1 MPGDLHTHSS
11 CSDGSTPIEKLP
23 WLAACA
29 GLDWLAISDHDTNRS
44 VRYAYAH
51 PEQNGV
57 KLIPAVELTAYD
69 YGREHRV
76 HILCYYPDDCEALA
90 RHTAVMD
97 KRRYDAVYQ
106 SCKEL
111 EEICP
116 QFKTEEALEFARD
129 SGTLYKAHVMR
140 VLWQYGLS
148 DGMYNTVYRSLF
160 GLRPVRGKILHTP
173 VYETVDTILNLI
185 QECRGVAVLAHPSV
199 YHSMPLARELIA
211 AGRLDGV
218 EIELGVDYLARKAEL
233 DKLADQIVY
242 TGPVDAYFDYK
253 LGALQYRSVRF
264 ETEVLDTDNYQ
275 GNAVVNYTDAETPYT
290 RIIEHK
296 HFEFGTQPKTV
307 ISREYSA
314 EWKKGDEPY
323 YPVNDDKNSALYAK
337 YKALA
342 DAEPHVVFGGRL
354 GEYKYYDMDKVIE
367 SALACVAVQMDK
379 INQYKA

>member
-76 HILCYYPDDCEALA
+76 HILCYYPDDCEALT

-111 EEICP
+111 EKICP
-116 QFKTEEALEFARD
+116 QFKTEEALEFAKD

-218 EIELGVDYLARKAEL
+218 EIDHPRNTPEDKTELLRLAKENGLLITGGTDYHGIHTVTPRPVGAFATHDEQIARLNDLAKARKSTF
-233 DKLADQIVY
+233 KR
-242 TGPVDAYFDYK
+242 T
-253 LGALQYRSVRF
+253 
-264 ETEVLDTDNYQ
+264 T
-275 GNAVVNYTDAETPYT
+275 
-290 RIIEHK
+290 
-296 HFEFGTQPKTV
+296 
-307 ISREYSA
+307 
-314 EWKKGDEPY
+314 
-323 YPVNDDKNSALYAK
+323 
-337 YKALA
+337 
-342 DAEPHVVFGGRL
+342 
-354 GEYKYYDMDKVIE
+354 
-367 SALACVAVQMDK
+367 
-379 INQYKA
+379 

>member
-111 EEICP
+111 EKICP
-116 QFKTEEALEFARD
+116 QFKTKYFIEGFAFGRKHD
-129 SGTLYKAHVMR
+129 DRHIRCVTD
-140 VLWQYGLS
+140 LS
-148 DGMYNTVYRSLF
+148 ADLIAVNARKHQIQEDQIWLKRSKVFQSLF
-160 GLRPVRGKILHTP
+160 
-173 VYETVDTILNLI
+173 
-185 QECRGVAVLAHPSV
+185 
-199 YHSMPLARELIA
+199 
-211 AGRLDGV
+211 
-218 EIELGVDYLARKAEL
+218 
-233 DKLADQIVY
+233 
-242 TGPVDAYFDYK
+242 
-253 LGALQYRSVRF
+253 
-264 ETEVLDTDNYQ
+264 
-275 GNAVVNYTDAETPYT
+275 
-290 RIIEHK
+290 
-296 HFEFGTQPKTV
+296 TV
-307 ISREYSA
+307 IY
-314 EWKKGDEPY
+314 
-323 YPVNDDKNSALYAK
+323 NSGFK
-337 YKALA
+337 T
-342 DAEPHVVFGGRL
+342 FFC
-354 GEYKYYDMDKVIE
+354 KV
-367 SALACVAVQMDK
+367 
-379 INQYKA
+379 

>member
-111 EEICP
+111 EEIC
-116 QFKTEEALEFARD
+116 L
-129 SGTLYKAHVMR
+129 S
-140 VLWQYGLS
+140 WQ
-148 DGMYNTVYRSLF
+148 
-160 GLRPVRGKILHTP
+160 K
-173 VYETVDTILNLI
+173 
-185 QECRGVAVLAHPSV
+185 SV
-199 YHSMPLARELIA
+199 
-211 AGRLDGV
+211 
-218 EIELGVDYLARKAEL
+218 K
-233 DKLADQIVY
+233 
-242 TGPVDAYFDYK
+242 
-253 LGALQYRSVRF
+253 
-264 ETEVLDTDNYQ
+264 Q
-275 GNAVVNYTDAETPYT
+275 GYV
-290 RIIEHK
+290 
-296 HFEFGTQPKTV
+296 PKF
-307 ISREYSA
+307 IRMLL
-314 EWKKGDEPY
+314 K
-323 YPVNDDKNSALYAK
+323 
-337 YKALA
+337 
-342 DAEPHVVFGGRL
+342 
-354 GEYKYYDMDKVIE
+354 
-367 SALACVAVQMDK
+367 
-379 INQYKA
+379 

>member
-11 CSDGSTPIEKLP
+11 CSDGSTPIEMMPLLEDCS
-23 WLAACA
+23 WLY
-29 GLDWLAISDHDTNRS
+29 WLAISDHDTNRS

-111 EEICP
+111 EKICP
-116 QFKTEEALEFARD
+116 QFKTEEALEFAKA

-218 EIELGVDYLARKAEL
+218 EIDHPRNTPEDKTELLRLAKENGLLITGGTDYHGIHTVTPRPVGAFTTHDEQIARLNDLAKARKSTF
-233 DKLADQIVY
+233 KR
-242 TGPVDAYFDYK
+242 T
-253 LGALQYRSVRF
+253 
-264 ETEVLDTDNYQ
+264 T
-275 GNAVVNYTDAETPYT
+275 
-290 RIIEHK
+290 
-296 HFEFGTQPKTV
+296 
-307 ISREYSA
+307 
-314 EWKKGDEPY
+314 
-323 YPVNDDKNSALYAK
+323 
-337 YKALA
+337 
-342 DAEPHVVFGGRL
+342 
-354 GEYKYYDMDKVIE
+354 
-367 SALACVAVQMDK
+367 
-379 INQYKA
+379 

>member
-116 QFKTEEALEFARD
+116 QFKTEEALEFAKD

-199 YHSMPLARELIA
+199 YHSMPLARTTSS
-211 AGRLDGV
+211 GH
-218 EIELGVDYLARKAEL
+218 
-233 DKLADQIVY
+233 
-242 TGPVDAYFDYK
+242 
-253 LGALQYRSVRF
+253 SVSTKRRNF
-264 ETEVLDTDNYQ
+264 
-275 GNAVVNYTDAETPYT
+275 
-290 RIIEHK
+290 
-296 HFEFGTQPKTV
+296 
-307 ISREYSA
+307 SA
-314 EWKKGDEPY
+314 SNG
-323 YPVNDDKNSALYAK
+323 L
-337 YKALA
+337 
-342 DAEPHVVFGGRL
+342 RRR
-354 GEYKYYDMDKVIE
+354 
-367 SALACVAVQMDK
+367 
-379 INQYKA
+379 